1 LRAASFAPA
10 GAGVGNSL
18 EPAVAKNTFVN
29 DHKGERM
36 SHHHHDHHH
45 DAGETLSLEEK
56 MIKLLEHWIRHN
68 EDHETNY
75 REWAGKAQGE
85 GLADVAG
92 ELNAAADLT
101 ADTTKVFSRALSSLK
116 TD

>member
-1 LRAASFAPA
+1 M
-10 GAGVGNSL
+10 
-18 EPAVAKNTFVN
+18 T
-29 DHKGERM
+29 HHH
-36 SHHHHDHHH
+36 HHHHDHDH

-75 REWAGKAQGE
+75 RDWAGKAQDQ

-101 ADTTKVFSRALSSLK
+101 ADTTKVFSRALSILK